1 MMPRDSAILLPLFA
15 LAGWTLL
22 VLCLVAF
29 RRIGAGFAGRVQ
41 ASDFRCGES
50 AGVPADVC
58 LPNRNYMNLLELPVL
73 FYVVCLLIFTTGQG
87 AALQVGLAWAY
98 VALRVVH
105 SLIHLSYN
113 HVYHRLAAFVVS
125 NGVLAALWA
134 LAWLGLVSRA

>member
-1 MMPRDSAILLPLFA
+1 MA
-15 LAGWTLL
+15 
-22 VLCLVAF
+22 
-29 RRIGAGFAGRVQ
+29 
-41 ASDFRCGES
+41 
-50 AGVPADVC
+50 
-58 LPNRNYMNLLELPVL
+58 
-73 FYVVCLLIFTTGQG
+73 GQG

-134 LAWLGLVSRA
+134 LAGLGLVSRA

>member
-1 MMPRDSAILLPLFA
+1 MHATAILVPVFV
-15 LAGWTLL
+15 LAAWTGL
-22 VLCLVAF
+22 VLLLIPVVRIRAALRREVVAD
-29 RRIGAGFAGRVQ
+29 
-41 ASDFRCGES
+41 DFRHGES
-50 AGVPADVC
+50 AQVPRQVS

-125 NGVLAALWA
+125 NGVLCALWA
-134 LAWLGLVSRA
+134 LAGLGLVSGA